1 MPLFL
6 CLTSRLISHKM
17 RTLDGRTNGRGRD
30 GRGRLFFPSKFVA
43 TAVVIRLLPPFLP
56 YPSPAVIRAR
66 VGKKN

>member
-1 MPLFL
+1 MPLSL

-17 RTLDGRTNGRGRD
+17 RTLDGRTD
-30 GRGRLFFPSKFVA
+30 GGGTGAGGRLFFPSKFVA
-43 TAVVIRLLPPFLP
+43 TAVVIRLPSFLP